1 MHKFKLEKKRLK
13 EENSNEPCTTK
24 RPLMAQKDPVHVNH
38 WHLGEH
44 VRKMFVLNLL
54 ASPGSCNWP
63 ALETGHWA
71 RNTLVW
77 PALVYLLFILLLP
90 TWRGQR
96 SDLCSFTPWP
106 LCCDSPQRSQLITIS
121 VITWVMDSLM
131 AEFSTDQSHHCSINY
146 NTAMPIYTRSE

>member
-1 MHKFKLEKKRLK
+1 MGEEKLR

-24 RPLMAQKDPVHVNH
+24 RPLMAQKVPVDTNPCY
-38 WHLGEH
+38 LGEH
-44 VRKMFVLNLL
+44 SRKMFVLIFF

-71 RNTLVW
+71 GYTLMW
-77 PALVYLLFILLLP
+77 PALASLLFILLLT
-90 TWRGQR
+90 TWRDQR

-106 LCCDSPQRSQLITIS
+106 LCCYCPQRSQLIAIS
-121 VITWVMDSLM
+121 VITWVMGSLM
-131 AEFSTDQSHHCSINY
+131 AEFSADQSHHCSINY